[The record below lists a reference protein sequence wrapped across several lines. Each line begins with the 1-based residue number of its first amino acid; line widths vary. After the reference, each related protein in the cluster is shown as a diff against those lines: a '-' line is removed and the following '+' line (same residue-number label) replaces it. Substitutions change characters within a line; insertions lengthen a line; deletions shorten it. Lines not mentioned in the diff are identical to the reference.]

1 MYQLFAGNCVP
12 ADLRWH
18 AASTSLY
25 ALLERS
31 HPTVNADVAVSFADC
46 PQDGGWPKEAFA
58 LEEEWPAARDVAGH
72 AVACY
77 RFAAA

>member
-31 HPTVNADVAVSFADC
+31 HPTVNAV
-46 PQDGGWPKEAFA
+46 PQVP
-58 LEEEWPAARDVAGH
+58 
-72 AVACY
+72 C
-77 RFAAA
+77 